1 MKKKTMKEIVGV
13 VKAIKYIESLDD
25 NTTVISHTVNGMF
38 HYIITEYEELPERK
52 ESEFNMYMKERIN
65 QWCTKHNVIYDPKGH
80 SFITVEDLV
89 HDFNMWNRST
99 ISSQTFVPLFEEVG
113 ARVGNYPEK
122 TTCSMLGTEYL
133 GFKGIT
139 INGNSSKDFL

>member
-1 MKKKTMKEIVGV
+1 M
-13 VKAIKYIESLDD
+13 
-25 NTTVISHTVNGMF
+25 
-38 HYIITEYEELPERK
+38 
-52 ESEFNMYMKERIN
+52 
-65 QWCTKHNVIYDPKGH
+65 
-80 SFITVEDLV
+80 
-89 HDFNMWNRST
+89 
-99 ISSQTFVPLFEEVG
+99 SSQTFVPVFEEVG